1 MDNGWTNMGLRDIAC
16 TLAEVPTLLAL
27 KRGMRPRSSREK
39 DCIARQVE
47 RNAERFAGR
56 PAILCEG
63 ASLNWAQFNAL
74 ANRYAHCLEARGLA
88 KGDAV
93 GLFMESRI
101 EFLAA
106 IVALNKLG
114 LVAALINSSLR
125 GRPLIH
131 CLSLI
136 QAKLCILGG
145 ELVDALAEAKSALS
159 LEEGR
164 DYLFLPDAGRGEA
177 PDWAVDLA
185 RESAAA
191 SESNL
196 LETADIAL
204 GEIALYLFT
213 SGTTGL
219 PKAARVSNR
228 RFLANGRLS
237 QIAGLKCTHRDRLYL
252 CLPLYHGTGLMVGVG
267 AAFASG
273 ASLFVRRRFSAGNFL
288 SEVRAQGA
296 TCLIYIGEMC
306 RYLLNVPAQ
315 ADDHVNPLRTMMGNG
330 LRPDIWMAFKKRFG
344 VGRIVEFYGSSE
356 GNVAFAN
363 LLNKNA
369 TLGMTGGEVAL
380 AEYDLEADQLS
391 LDERKRGRR
400 APRGQPGLLLG
411 RIKPNAA
418 FEGYT
423 DPEATER
430 KIVRN
435 LFEEG
440 DAWFNTGDLMREID
454 VGFALGYAHYQFV
467 DRLGDTY
474 RWKSENVSTSEVEGI
489 LNEHP
494 QIQFCNVYG
503 VEIPGAGGRAGMAA
517 LTLAPGDASLDLQD
531 FSRHV
536 KRELPAFAQPVF
548 LRVQEG
554 MALTGTF
561 KMLKGDLKKQGWD
574 PERIADPLYVMKPG
588 SALYEPLDEEF
599 AAQLKAGAAGY

>member
-1 MDNGWTNMGLRDIAC
+1 MGLRDIAC

-27 KRGMRPRSSREK
+27 KKGMRPRSSREK

-47 RNAERFAGR
+47 RNAERFASR

-63 ASLNWAQFNAL
+63 ASLSWAQFNAL
-74 ANRYAHCLEARGLA
+74 ANRYAHCLKARGLA

-114 LVAALINSSLR
+114 LVAALVNSSLR
-125 GRPLIH
+125 GRPLVH

-145 ELVDALAEAKSALS
+145 ELVDALAEAKGALG

-164 DYLFLPDAGRGEA
+164 DYLFLPDAGCAEA
-177 PDWAVDLA
+177 PDWTADLA

-196 LETADIAL
+196 PETADIAL

-237 QIAGLKCTHRDRLYL
+237 HIAGLKCTHRDRLYL

-273 ASLFVRRRFSAGNFL
+273 ASLFVRRRFSAGRFL
-288 SEVRAQGA
+288 DEVRTQGA

-306 RYLLNVPAQ
+306 RYLLNVPAR
-315 ADDHVNPLRTMMGNG
+315 ADDHDNPLRTMMGNG
-330 LRPDIWMAFKKRFG
+330 LRPDIWMDFKKRFG
-344 VGRIVEFYGSSE
+344 VRRIVEFYGSSE

-380 AEYDLEADQLS
+380 AEYDLQAERLA
-391 LDERKRGRR
+391 LDERNRGRR
-400 APRGQPGLLLG
+400 VPRGQPGLLLG

-440 DAWFNTGDLMREID
+440 DAWFDTGDLMREID

-489 LNEHP
+489 LNGHP
-494 QIQFCNVYG
+494 QVQFCNVYG

-517 LTLAPGDASLDLQD
+517 LTLAPDAASLDLQD
-531 FSRHV
+531 FSRYAE
-536 KRELPAFAQPVF
+536 RELPAFARPVF
-548 LRVQEG
+548 LRVQG
-554 MALTGTF
+554 SMALTGTF

-588 SALYEPLDEEF
+588 SALYEPLDEAF
-599 AAQLKAGAAGY
+599 AAQIKAGAAGY